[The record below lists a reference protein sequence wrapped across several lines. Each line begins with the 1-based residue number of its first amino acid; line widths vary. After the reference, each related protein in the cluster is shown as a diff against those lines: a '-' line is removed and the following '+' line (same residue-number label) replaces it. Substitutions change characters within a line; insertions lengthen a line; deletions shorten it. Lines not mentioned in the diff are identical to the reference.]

1 MKVVYERCAGFD
13 VHKKTVVVNVRT
25 PEQTLTQ
32 TYGTMS
38 ADLLELSDWLLGQGI
53 THIAMEST
61 GEFWKP
67 IFNILEGTFEV
78 ILVNAQHLKTVPGR
92 KTDVKDAEW
101 IAELLQHGLL
111 QASFIPPVAQ
121 RELRD
126 LTRYR
131 SSFIREKATL
141 VNRVQKVLEDANIKL
156 ASVASNVMGVS
167 GRAMLQA
174 LSEGTTDAKTLA
186 DLALGR
192 LRQKRDQLI
201 KSLEGRVKAHHRF
214 ILAELL
220 CQIDSIEATIERF
233 DQQILH
239 ACVPFEEAVAL
250 LDTIPGVARQ
260 AAETIVSEIGT
271 DMSRFPDADHLAS
284 WAGVAPGN
292 RESAG
297 KRYSGKT
304 RKGSRA
310 LRTVLVQAAHAA
322 THTKDTYLAAQYRRL
337 AGRRGKKKALMAVA
351 HSILVMAYH
360 MLSRHEPYHE
370 PGANCFDRVRPEQ
383 TAKRLVKHLERLGYS
398 VAIQQHSAS
407 AIA

>member
-25 PEQTLTQ
+25 PERTITQ

-38 ADLLELSDWLLGQGI
+38 ADLLELSDWLVGQGI

-111 QASFIPPVAQ
+111 KASFIPPVAQ

-174 LSEGTTDAKTLA
+174 LSEGTTDAETLA

-220 CQIDSIEATIERF
+220 CQIDSLEETITRF
-233 DQQILH
+233 DQQILQ
-239 ACVPFEEAVAL
+239 ACVPFEEGVAL

-337 AGRRGKKKALMAVA
+337 AGRRGKKRALMAVA

-370 PGANCFDRVRPEQ
+370 RGATYFDRVRPEQ

-398 VAIQQHSAS
+398 VAIQQQSAS
-407 AIA
+407 ATA

>member
-25 PEQTLTQ
+25 PERTLTQ

-38 ADLLELSDWLLGQGI
+38 ADLLELSDWLVGQGI

-111 QASFIPPVAQ
+111 KASFIPPVAQ

-174 LSEGTTDAKTLA
+174 LAEGTTDAETLA

-220 CQIDSIEATIERF
+220 CQIDSLEETIARF
-233 DQQILH
+233 DQQILQ
-239 ACVPFEEAVAL
+239 ACVPFEEGVAL

-337 AGRRGKKKALMAVA
+337 AGRRGKKRALMAVA
-351 HSILVMAYH
+351 HSILVMSYH

-370 PGANCFDRVRPEQ
+370 RGATYFDRVRPEQ

-398 VAIQQHSAS
+398 VAIQQQSAS

>member
-1 MKVVYERCAGFD
+1 LNSLFLY
-13 VHKKTVVVNVRT
+13 
-25 PEQTLTQ
+25 
-32 TYGTMS
+32 S
-38 ADLLELSDWLLGQGI
+38 A
-53 THIAMEST
+53 
-61 GEFWKP
+61 
-67 IFNILEGTFEV
+67 
-78 ILVNAQHLKTVPGR
+78 
-92 KTDVKDAEW
+92 
-101 IAELLQHGLL
+101 
-111 QASFIPPVAQ
+111 
-121 RELRD
+121 
-126 LTRYR
+126 
-131 SSFIREKATL
+131 
-141 VNRVQKVLEDANIKL
+141 
-156 ASVASNVMGVS
+156 
-167 GRAMLQA
+167 
-174 LSEGTTDAKTLA
+174 
-186 DLALGR
+186 LALGR
-192 LRQKRDQLI
+192 LRQKRAQLI

-220 CQIDSIEATIERF
+220 CQIDSLEETITRF
-233 DQQILH
+233 DQQILQ
-239 ACVPFEEAVAL
+239 ACVPFEEGVAL

-260 AAETIVSEIGT
+260 AAETIISEIGT

-337 AGRRGKKKALMAVA
+337 AGRRGKKRALMAVA

-370 PGANCFDRVRPEQ
+370 RGATYFDRVRPEQ

-398 VAIQQHSAS
+398 VAIQQQSAS
-407 AIA
+407 ATA

>member
-1 MKVVYERCAGFD
+1 
-13 VHKKTVVVNVRT
+13 
-25 PEQTLTQ
+25 
-32 TYGTMS
+32 
-38 ADLLELSDWLLGQGI
+38 
-53 THIAMEST
+53 
-61 GEFWKP
+61 
-67 IFNILEGTFEV
+67 
-78 ILVNAQHLKTVPGR
+78 
-92 KTDVKDAEW
+92 VKDAEW

-111 QASFIPPVAQ
+111 KASFIPPIAQ

-131 SSFIREKATL
+131 RSFIREKAPL

-156 ASVASNVMGVS
+156 ACVASNGMGVS

-174 LSEGTTDAKTLA
+174 RTQGTTDAETLA

-192 LRQKRDQLI
+192 LRQKRDQLV
-201 KSLEGRVKAHHRF
+201 KSLEGRVKAHHQF

-220 CQIDSIEATIERF
+220 CQIDSLDETINRF
-233 DQQILH
+233 NEQILQ
-239 ACVPFEEAVAL
+239 ACIPFEEAVAL
-250 LDTIPGVARQ
+250 LDTLPGIARQ
-260 AAETIVSEIGT
+260 AAQTIVSEIGM

-310 LRTVLVQAAHAA
+310 LRTVLIQAAHAA
-322 THTKDTYLAAQYRRL
+322 THTKDTYLAAQYHPL

-351 HSILVMAYH
+351 HSILVMA
-360 MLSRHEPYHE
+360 
-370 PGANCFDRVRPEQ
+370 
-383 TAKRLVKHLERLGYS
+383 
-398 VAIQQHSAS
+398 
-407 AIA
+407 

>member
-1 MKVVYERCAGFD
+1 MNVVYERCAGFD
-13 VHKKTVVVNVRT
+13 VHKKTVVVNART
-25 PEQTLTQ
+25 PEQTVTQ

-38 ADLLELSDWLLGQGI
+38 ADLLALSDWLLGQGV

-67 IFNILEGTFEV
+67 IYNILEGTFEV

-92 KTDVKDAEW
+92 KTEVKDAEW

-111 QASFIPPVAQ
+111 KASFIPPVAQ

-156 ASVASNVMGVS
+156 ASVASNVMGTS

-174 LSEGTTDAKTLA
+174 LINGTSDAATLA

-201 KSLEGRVKAHHRF
+201 KALEGRVKAHHRF
-214 ILAELL
+214 ILTELL
-220 CQIDSIEATIERF
+220 CQIDSLEETISRF
-233 DQQILH
+233 DQQIIQ
-239 ACVPFEEAVAL
+239 ACLPFEEGVAL
-250 LDTIPGVARQ
+250 LDTIPGVGRQ

-337 AGRRGKKKALMAVA
+337 AGRRGKKKAIMALA
-351 HSILVMAYH
+351 HTILVMAYH
-360 MLSRHEPYHE
+360 MLSRHEPYRE
-370 PGANCFDRVRPEQ
+370 KGGNYFDRVRPEK
-383 TAKRLVKHLERLGYS
+383 TAKHLVKHLERLGYS
-398 VAIQQHSAS
+398 VTLHQQVSSPA
-407 AIA
+407 A